1 MLNLIRIVGYIA
13 KHRSGASPMSR
24 RVTLLSNPV
33 AAGERVRGQLAQIA
47 ESAYLVTSCLFYAI
61 RLIAR

>member
-1 MLNLIRIVGYIA
+1 VFTLIGIVRYIA
-13 KHRSGASPMSR
+13 KHRSGPAPMPA
-24 RVTLLSNPV
+24 RVILLSNPV

-61 RLIAR
+61 RFIAR